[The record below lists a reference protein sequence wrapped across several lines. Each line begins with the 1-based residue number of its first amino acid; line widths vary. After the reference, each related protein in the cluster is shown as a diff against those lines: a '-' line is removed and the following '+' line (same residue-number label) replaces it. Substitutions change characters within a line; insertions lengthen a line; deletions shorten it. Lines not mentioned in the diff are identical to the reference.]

1 MNRTERAKEI
11 FNKEIRALELT
22 RDSLGKEFER
32 LVELTLN
39 CTGKVIITG
48 MGKPGHIGTK
58 IAASLSSLGTPSFY
72 MHPGEA
78 MHGDLGMV
86 SKNDLVIILSYS
98 GESDEI
104 KTILPTL
111 KITGCVTVGI
121 TGNPSS
127 TLAKAADLNIIFPKF
142 SEACGLG
149 LAPTSSTTALLALG
163 DALAVVVSEERGWT
177 RQDFGIHHPAGS
189 LGKKILIKAGALA
202 KTGEKNAV
210 LDVSAPLSDVIRE
223 FSSKGLRSV
232 TVTENGRIKG
242 IITEKTLSSILSS
255 GADIY
260 SEKAGRHALPCPTVL
275 PEDTALTAA
284 GIMKKNGL
292 PSLPVTDENGVP
304 VGTILLEDVTAAGI
318 IV

>member
-232 TVTENGRIKG
+232 TVTENGGIKG

-260 SEKAGRHALPCPTVL
+260 SEKAGEHALPCPTVL